1 MEKEEKEIEE
11 CAICFEHKIST
22 NMHCY
27 KCNKYICINCC
38 NNLSSRTSLLFT
50 ESKNIFVKYQCPYC
64 RYINNKH
71 IKLFNKN
78 EIISLYY
85 DNIAQLSISQN
96 HNASIV
102 NMYNNL
108 KEENLILKNDNNSL
122 KDDNNS
128 LKDENSSLKDDNNLL
143 KDENKYLTDENSSLK
158 DENKYLTDDNNYLID
173 DITYLRD
180 DIKYLRE
187 DIKYLKDD
195 VLLGN

>member
-27 KCNKYICINCC
+27 KCNKYICIHCC

-96 HNASIV
+96 HNVSIV

-108 KEENLILKNDNNSL
+108 KEEILSL
-122 KDDNNS
+122 KDENSSLKDENSS
-128 LKDENSSLKDDNNLL
+128 LKDENSSLKDDNNL
-143 KDENKYLTDENSSLK
+143 LK

-180 DIKYLRE
+180 DITYLRE

-195 VLLGN
+195 VLLGY

>member
-27 KCNKYICINCC
+27 ECNKYICIHCC

-85 DNIAQLSISQN
+85 DNISQLSVSQN
-96 HNASIV
+96 YNLSIV

-108 KEENLILKNDNNSL
+108 KEEYLSLKNNNNSLKEEILYLKYDNNSLKEENLSLKNDNNTL
-122 KDDNNS
+122 KEEN
-128 LKDENSSLKDDNNLL
+128 KFTRDENISIL
-143 KDENKYLTDENSSLK
+143 
-158 DENKYLTDDNNYLID
+158 
-173 DITYLRD
+173 
-180 DIKYLRE
+180 
-187 DIKYLKDD
+187 
-195 VLLGN
+195 

>member
-27 KCNKYICINCC
+27 ECNKYICIHCC

-64 RYINNKH
+64 RYTNNKH

-85 DNIAQLSISQN
+85 DNIAQLSVSQN
-96 HNASIV
+96 YNLSIV

-108 KEENLILKNDNNSL
+108 KEENLSLKNDNNSL
-122 KDDNNS
+122 KEEILYLKDDNNS
-128 LKDENSSLKDDNNLL
+128 LKEENNILKEENKLTRDENISKL
-143 KDENKYLTDENSSLK
+143 
-158 DENKYLTDDNNYLID
+158 
-173 DITYLRD
+173 
-180 DIKYLRE
+180 
-187 DIKYLKDD
+187 
-195 VLLGN
+195 